1 MGLFRKI
8 SRVQQNRKTKKKKI
22 IDTFINLFFKKNIL
36 NINFNIRFK
45 IVDN

>member
-8 SRVQQNRKTKKKKI
+8 SRVQQNRKTKKKI